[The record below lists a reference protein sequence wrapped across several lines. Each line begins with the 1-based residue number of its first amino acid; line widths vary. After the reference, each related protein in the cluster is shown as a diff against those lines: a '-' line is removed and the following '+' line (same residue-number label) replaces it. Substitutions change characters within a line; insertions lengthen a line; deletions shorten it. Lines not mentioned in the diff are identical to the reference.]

1 MSVQKY
7 MFNKIDVIFQRIN
20 VGEHILHF
28 LVLVTGCN
36 SAGKLGTSEIYRVTN
51 VATGKNTNC
60 FDNFSFRIK
69 WQKYDLTCLF

>member
-1 MSVQKY
+1 MKS
-7 MFNKIDVIFQRIN
+7 FIAKIEFLKKNVFYHFQRIN

-51 VATGKNTNC
+51 VATGKKASPKIIGPVQT
-60 FDNFSFRIK
+60 
-69 WQKYDLTCLF
+69 KY

>member
-1 MSVQKY
+1 MSIDSTKFLKLQKY
-7 MFNKIDVIFQRIN
+7 MDNKTNIIFQRIN

-51 VATGKNTNC
+51 VATGT
-60 FDNFSFRIK
+60 K
-69 WQKYDLTCLF
+69 WML

>member
-1 MSVQKY
+1 MSIDSTKFLKLQKY
-7 MFNKIDVIFQRIN
+7 MDNKTNIIFQRIN

-51 VATGKNTNC
+51 VATGKNTGC
-60 FDNFSFRIK
+60 F
-69 WQKYDLTCLF
+69 

>member
-1 MSVQKY
+1 MSFYKSICLL
-7 MFNKIDVIFQRIN
+7 FNKIDVIFQRIN

-51 VATGKNTNC
+51 VATGKNGC
-60 FDNFSFRIK
+60 S
-69 WQKYDLTCLF
+69 

>member
-1 MSVQKY
+1 MY
-7 MFNKIDVIFQRIN
+7 NKIIIIFQRIN

-51 VATGKNTNC
+51 VATGKNGC
-60 FDNFSFRIK
+60 S
-69 WQKYDLTCLF
+69 